1 MALPKPQVE
10 KDLGEIIV
18 ANNPGPGLMQPT
30 SASAT
35 TFKPPKGF
43 TSWSAL
49 PGELTALLP
58 SLGLSLPQP
67 PYRVR
72 VLRSASQPL
81 QGRKRTGATSQTEL
95 ALELVD
101 TELALMP
108 FPLQDAERD

>member
-67 PYRVR
+67 PYRVDKAH
-72 VLRSASQPL
+72 VVSYVNQGEVNPATGQPIKHQL
-81 QGRKRTGATSQTEL
+81 WIIYGSGGE
-95 ALELVD
+95 
-101 TELALMP
+101 
-108 FPLQDAERD
+108 